1 MKNVITLSVNSTI
14 NDLAPLYVAAIEKGI
29 PFSMIPAPMLWGP
42 PGIGKSD
49 SIKQIAE
56 QIHLKSGKEV
66 YITDVRLNL
75 FNPIDLRGIPVANE
89 DKTLAV
95 WLKPKIFDMNQSQEV
110 VNILFLDEI
119 SAAPQTVQAA
129 AYQITLDRMI
139 GEHKLPDNCIV
150 IAAGNR
156 TTDHSVAYKMP
167 NALANRLIHI
177 EVASDFESWSNW
189 AMQNSVHPLV
199 LGYLAFDNSKLYQ
212 EDLDVNQVAFPT
224 PRSWMF
230 VSNILKLMCS
240 EEDES
245 VDKHYSKIA
254 GCVGTAVATE
264 FLAYCKTPK
273 SLPIVQDIFDGKKV
287 EYPNSMDVIYT
298 LIQSMV
304 SYIKCKLSVDR
315 ESITIAQME
324 NAIKFVNKL
333 PADYKACFKSEIEK
347 IEPLKGKLLES
358 MTLENWSTKIKG
370 WM

>member
-14 NDLAPLYVAAIEKGI
+14 EDLAPLYVAAIEKDV
-29 PFSMIPAPMLWGP
+29 PFSTIPAPMLWGP

-56 QIHLKSGKEV
+56 YIQFKANKKV
-66 YITDVRLNL
+66 CITDVRLNL

-89 DKTLAV
+89 DKTLAI
-95 WLKPKIFDMNQSQEV
+95 WLKPKIFDMDPSKEV

-156 TTDHSVAYKMP
+156 TTDHSVAYRMP
-167 NALANRLIHI
+167 NALANRLRHI
-177 EVASDFESWSNW
+177 EVASDFESWSKW
-189 AMQNSVHPLV
+189 AMQNSVHPFV

-212 EDLDVNQVAFPT
+212 EELDVNQVAFPT

-287 EYPNSMDVIYT
+287 EYPTTMDAIYT
-298 LIQSMV
+298 LIQSMI
-304 SYIKCKLSVDR
+304 SYIKCKVAVDR
-315 ESITIAQME
+315 ESITAEQIK
-324 NAIKFVNKL
+324 NAVEFVKKL
-333 PADYKACFKSEIEK
+333 PSDYIACFKFELEQIKE
-347 IEPLKGKLLES
+347 LKGKYLES
-358 MTLENWSTKIKG
+358 LTVDNWPTQHG